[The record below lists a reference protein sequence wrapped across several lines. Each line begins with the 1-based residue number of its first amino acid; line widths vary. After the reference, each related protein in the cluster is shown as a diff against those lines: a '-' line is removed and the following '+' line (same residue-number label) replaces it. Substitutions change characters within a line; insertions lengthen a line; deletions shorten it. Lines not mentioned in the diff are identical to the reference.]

1 MLLCPW
7 DSPGKNTG
15 VGCRA
20 LLQGIFPTQG
30 SNPRLLCL
38 LHWQEGSLSLV
49 PPGQPKLSGGVSAES
64 GLALEAPTQ
73 QGFPGGVGMDHWRG
87 AATCYTTGIRGQ
99 PCYAMNFSK
108 NR

>member
-7 DSPGKNTG
+7 DSLGKNTG

-30 SNPRLLCL
+30 SNPRLLCF
-38 LHWQEGSLSLV
+38 LHQQVGSLPLV
-49 PPGQPKLSGGVSAES
+49 PPGQPKISGGVSAES

-73 QGFPGGVGMDHWRG
+73 QGSAGGVGTDHWRG
-87 AATCYTTGIRGQ
+87 AATCY
-99 PCYAMNFSK
+99 PAS
-108 NR
+108 